1 MTTYHPCTTNMDEC
15 FHRYMKQALTSSN
28 KSRTTKPALPLPAAS
43 RTSKPRLRRLRIRIH
58 ERRHALPTAGHRRDP
73 ISRENE
79 AQQGLHT
86 GQHLNVSDLNFPDPK
101 VTFFYGPHFHFIE
114 KDSVFPLSEQ
124 SPGREFSPA
133 EASWFL
139 RIQDKAAEHLSG
151 SLGQTIRQEDFLH
164 GRYRFLPSGLEF
176 DLYFR
181 SPERASDLRVTL
193 FQPVGLLHV
202 IRLAS
207 IDPKQVV
214 NVVVPVRGATTRL
227 RDLLDHLAEGVLPF
241 DPALSLTLIAK
252 DIRTAGEVTAMAED
266 AFKALTS
273 FKWKVNARDA
283 LTANGLTI
291 DDALTKEFGDT
302 VLVAEE
308 EPFLHPDFLVRCRGN
323 VARGRQV
330 YFPVPFALFNPSV
343 TYPLFD
349 QEVPHLIDQ
358 LVVKE
363 HFGYWKHS
371 RAVAACVSR
380 ADLASLLKET
390 RRGMVAAMFKEAVMS
405 KTIKIIRA
413 PDPSLFLVYQ
423 DTNCTLK
430 ERESYSDCVRERALN
445 LGSQVTLGM
454 SLLKVKEGTDFEGIL
469 SKRFQYFSLIP
480 LLAFAVALLLGCN
493 CAQNSLIYKQAKAL
507 RKLKLEAASRV
518 AADAM
523 QK

>member
-1 MTTYHPCTTNMDEC
+1 MYLYTDT
-15 FHRYMKQALTSSN
+15 HRL
-28 KSRTTKPALPLPAAS
+28 
-43 RTSKPRLRRLRIRIH
+43 
-58 ERRHALPTAGHRRDP
+58 
-73 ISRENE
+73 
-79 AQQGLHT
+79 LHCP
-86 GQHLNVSDLNFPDPK
+86 F
-101 VTFFYGPHFHFIE
+101 VT
-114 KDSVFPLSEQ
+114 D
-124 SPGREFSPA
+124 
-133 EASWFL
+133 
-139 RIQDKAAEHLSG
+139 
-151 SLGQTIRQEDFLH
+151 
-164 GRYRFLPSGLEF
+164 RYRFLPSGLEF

-405 KTIKIIRA
+405 KTIKVMELESVTFVGWKAVPILEISRKIFSRTIIRA